1 MVAYWSLQVPFADLF
16 NGKLQT
22 TYLGV
27 YYILLYQ
34 EGVAVLLLSQW
45 QQLGFVLAHYLSAA
59 V

>member
-1 MVAYWSLQVPFADLF
+1 MIAYGSLQVPFADLF

-34 EGVAVLLLSQW
+34 EGVAALLSSQR
-45 QQLGFVLAHYLSAA
+45 QQLGFVLAHYLSAT